1 MKLFRKALNGLL
13 LFILLPVLCESQV
26 LAKFEHNDAKF
37 TIDLPVGWVRDFS
50 KNSLVGVLF
59 SYDSL
64 QTNKRIA
71 VTTSGSVALT
81 LKEAYK
87 TSMRSIKNDKKNKFE
102 AEGDATINGEN
113 AMWAIYSFKNNE
125 EIRKVKI
132 YVLRKGRTSFS
143 VQAVLPS
150 ASFESDIAY
159 FDRIISTF
167 SIK

>member
-1 MKLFRKALNGLL
+1 MKLFRMPFNVLL
-13 LFILLPVLCESQV
+13 LYILLPIVGKSQE
-26 LAKFEHNDAKF
+26 LAKFDHPDAKF

-71 VTTSGSVALT
+71 VTTSGSVALS

-87 TSMRSIKNDKKNKFE
+87 TTMRNIKNDKKNKFE
-102 AEGDATINGEN
+102 AEGNATINGED
-113 AMWAIYSFKNNE
+113 AMWAIYSFNSKDE
-125 EIRKVKI
+125 LRKVKI

-150 ASFESDIAY
+150 NTFESDIAY